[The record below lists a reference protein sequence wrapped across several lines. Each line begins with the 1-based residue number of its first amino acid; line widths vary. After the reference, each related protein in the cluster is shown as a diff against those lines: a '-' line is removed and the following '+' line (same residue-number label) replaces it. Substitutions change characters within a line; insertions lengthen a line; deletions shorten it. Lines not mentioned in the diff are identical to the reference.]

1 MSPVLF
7 ADVIGHFKQAMKRN
21 SGFDEHSILRRLPV
35 RVRDRLMLYHY
46 HDLLEAIPFFRYI
59 SNPSVKM
66 YLLKQMK
73 QLSADAGRYLVR
85 EDDMATE
92 MVFMF
97 KGTAEL
103 KRCVYSEKDRRV
115 RERAKY
121 GHLGAALLWCLR
133 AHRAYEVEEQQE
145 REEQLVR
152 QNSFIRNQLHATV
165 LEHLNVDAVS

>member
-1 MSPVLF
+1 
-7 ADVIGHFKQAMKRN
+7 MKRN

-46 HDLLEAIPFFRYI
+46 HDLLETIPFFRYI

-73 QLSADAGRYLVR
+73 QLSVDAGRNLVR

-97 KGTAEL
+97 KGT
-103 KRCVYSEKDRRV
+103 DR
-115 RERAKY
+115 
-121 GHLGAALLWCLR
+121 
-133 AHRAYEVEEQQE
+133 
-145 REEQLVR
+145 
-152 QNSFIRNQLHATV
+152 
-165 LEHLNVDAVS
+165 